1 MINDDILKLDNQ
13 LCFAIYACSKEI
25 TRLYRPFL
33 DQFGLTYTQ
42 YITLLALWE
51 KDDITVKE
59 LGERLYLDSGTLTPL
74 LKKMEENRLLVRQR
88 SSEDERKVIIK
99 LTEKAREL
107 KKDIL
112 SVPSKILCS
121 TGLSSEEAVELRE
134 SINKLLKTIY
144 NFNEGL

>member
-1 MINDDILKLDNQ
+1 MINDDILKLDDQ

-33 DQFGLTYTQ
+33 EQYGLTYTQ

-51 KDDITVKE
+51 KDDVTVKD

-74 LKKMEENRLLVRQR
+74 LKKMEENQLLVRQR

-99 LTEKAREL
+99 LTEKARNL

-112 SVPSKILCS
+112 SVPSKIFCS
-121 TGLSSEEAVELRE
+121 TGLSPEEAVELRGNI
-134 SINKLLKTIY
+134 SKLLKTIY
-144 NFNEGL
+144 KFNEGL

>member
-33 DQFGLTYTQ
+33 EQFGLTYTQ

-74 LKKMEENRLLVRQR
+74 LKKMEENKLLVRQR

-121 TGLSSEEAVELRE
+121 TGLSPEEAVELRE

>member
-33 DQFGLTYTQ
+33 EQYGLTYTQ

-51 KDDITVKE
+51 KDDVTVKD

-74 LKKMEENRLLVRQR
+74 LKKMEENQLLVRQR

-99 LTEKAREL
+99 LTEKARNL

-112 SVPSKILCS
+112 SVPSKIFCS
-121 TGLSSEEAVELRE
+121 TGLSPEEAVELRGNI
-134 SINKLLKTIY
+134 SKLLKTIY
-144 NFNEGL
+144 KFNEGL